1 MVLSCKLRLASCKL
15 SILIILS
22 KLFNSIFLLLL
33 ARLNRGLKDLGNSLK
48 RLSNFALDNRLC
60 NFRLAKSGT
69 FLMRRNNG
77 YKTSWLFIKAL
88 DKLSPKFDDQNPGR
102 DLAGL

>member
-15 SILIILS
+15 SILIILL
-22 KLFNSIFLLLL
+22 KLLNSFFLLLF

-48 RLSNFALDNRLC
+48 RLSNFTLDNRLC
-60 NFRLAKSGT
+60 NFRLAKSET

-77 YKTSWLFIKAL
+77 YKTSWLFKKAV
-88 DKLSPKFDDQNPGR
+88 DKLSPKFENPGR
-102 DLAGL
+102 ELAGL